1 MCGMCGRLLIK
12 GEVAL
17 ANLVYLLIHLE
28 PLILLT
34 GDNAAAKISIETMIV
49 YEGLDPTLVSP
60 AAISIT

>member
-49 YEGLDPTLVSP
+49 YEG
-60 AAISIT
+60 